1 MAEFTDAAGNV
12 WSFKLT
18 IAGAAKIR
26 STIVV
31 DAADGQPKPTR
42 LDILDT
48 DGFVR
53 VMTDPVAAGK
63 VLWQLCQHQAKA
75 PRPTSE
81 EQFLEL
87 LDGPSFCAAREAL
100 LSEIVDFFRQDQQR
114 KNLFVAVRMALEKAY
129 DEMPEKMAIFAEKG
143 IEAEIRKRLGEQS
156 GN

>member
-12 WSFKLT
+12 WTFRLT

-26 STIVV
+26 SAVVV
-31 DAADGQPKPTR
+31 DDGEAKPTR

-53 VMTDPVAAGK
+53 VMTDPVVASK

-87 LDGPSFCAAREAL
+87 LDGPTFCAAREAL
-100 LSEIVDFFRQDQQR
+100 LSEIVDFFRQDPQR

-129 DEMPEKMAIFAEKG
+129 DEMPEKMAIFAERG
-143 IEAEIRKRLGEQS
+143 IEAEMRKRLGEQS
-156 GN
+156 GS